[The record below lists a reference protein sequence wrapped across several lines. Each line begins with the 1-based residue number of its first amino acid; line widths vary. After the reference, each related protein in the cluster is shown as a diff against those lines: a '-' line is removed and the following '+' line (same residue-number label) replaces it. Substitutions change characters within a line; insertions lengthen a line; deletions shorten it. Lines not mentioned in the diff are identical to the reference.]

1 LSKEK
6 IVPSTEAPISIT
18 VKTAAGS
25 LVTVRAESGEELDQ
39 IVALSVHAIAS
50 AAQELES
57 AVRGASAPAVSVQ
70 SVAAALGGNIIDTIG
85 GTSVPADAYAN
96 QPAPI
101 APAIASIGGRA
112 CAHGKMTAI
121 QGMGKDGKPYKGYF
135 CSAPKGA
142 FDKCKNQYV
151 VVQSPEWNTFVPE
164 QIK

>member
-18 VKTAAGS
+18 VKTTAGS
-25 LVTVRAESGEELDQ
+25 LVTVRAESGEELDN

-57 AVRGASAPAVSVQ
+57 AVRGASAPTTQ
-70 SVAAALGGNIIDTIG
+70 SVAAAFNANIIETGTTI
-85 GTSVPADAYAN
+85 PAQEYTQHPPQTP
-96 QPAPI
+96 QPV
-101 APAIASIGGRA
+101 SNIGGRA

-135 CSAPKGA
+135 CPAPKGA

-151 VVQSPEWNTFVPE
+151 VIQSPEWNTFVPE

>member
-1 LSKEK
+1 M
-6 IVPSTEAPISIT
+6 PSTEAPISIT

-25 LVTVRAESGEELDQ
+25 LVTVRAESGDELDN

-50 AAQELES
+50 AAQELET

-70 SVAAALGGNIIDTIG
+70 SVAAALGGNIIETGTTI
-85 GTSVPADAYAN
+85 PAQEYT
-96 QPAPI
+96 QQAPI
-101 APAIASIGGRA
+101 APPTATLGGRA

-135 CSAPKGA
+135 CPAPKGA

-151 VVQSPEWNTFVPE
+151 VIQSPEWNTFVPE

>member
-1 LSKEK
+1 M
-6 IVPSTEAPISIT
+6 PSTEAPISIT

-25 LVTVRAESGEELDQ
+25 LVTVRAESGDELDN
-39 IVALSVHAIAS
+39 IIALSVHAIAS

-57 AVRGASAPAVSVQ
+57 AVRGASAPAAPAPSVQ
-70 SVAAALGGNIIDTIG
+70 SVAAALGANIIDTIG

-96 QPAPI
+96 QPAPTPV
-101 APAIASIGGRA
+101 ATLGGRV

-151 VVQSPEWNTFVPE
+151 TIQSPEWNTFVPE

>member
-1 LSKEK
+1 M
-6 IVPSTEAPISIT
+6 PSTEAPISIT

-25 LVTVRAESGEELDQ
+25 LVTVRAESGEELDN

-57 AVRGASAPAVSVQ
+57 AVRGAPAPAVSTQ
-70 SVAAALGGNIIDTIG
+70 SVAAAFNANIIET
-85 GTSVPADAYAN
+85 GTTVPAQEYTKPLQTP
-96 QPAPI
+96 QPISPL
-101 APAIASIGGRA
+101 SGRN

-135 CSAPKGA
+135 CPAPKGA

-151 VVQSPEWNTFVPE
+151 VIQSPEWNTFVPE

>member
-1 LSKEK
+1 
-6 IVPSTEAPISIT
+6 VPSTEAPISIT
-18 VKTAAGS
+18 VKTTAGS

-57 AVRGASAPAVSVQ
+57 AVRGAQAPAMSAQ
-70 SVAAALGGNIIDTIG
+70 SVAAALGGNIIETGTTI
-85 GTSVPADAYAN
+85 PAQEYT
-96 QPAPI
+96 QPAPV
-101 APAIASIGGRA
+101 APPMATLGGRA
-112 CAHGKMTAI
+112 CPHGKMTAI

-135 CSAPKGA
+135 CPAPKGA

>member
-25 LVTVRAESGEELDQ
+25 LVTVRAESGDELDT
-39 IVALSVHAIAS
+39 IVAHSIAAIAS

-70 SVAAALGGNIIDTIG
+70 SVAAALGGNIIETGTTI
-85 GTSVPADAYAN
+85 PAQEYT
-96 QPAPI
+96 QPAPV
-101 APAIASIGGRA
+101 ASIGGRN

-135 CSAPKGA
+135 CPAPKGA

>member
-1 LSKEK
+1 M
-6 IVPSTEAPISIT
+6 PSTEAPISIT
-18 VKTAAGS
+18 VKTTAGS

-57 AVRGASAPAVSVQ
+57 AVRFAGAPSAPAPSVQ
-70 SVAAALGGNIIDTIG
+70 SVAAALGGNIIETSAPVPAQEYAQPAPVSTIG
-85 GTSVPADAYAN
+85 GR
-96 QPAPI
+96 
-101 APAIASIGGRA
+101 G

-135 CSAPKGA
+135 CPAPKGA